1 MIRAR
6 AFANTGRWRL
16 GLGPVMWMLIAEFV
30 ALPFVLIWTLQFH
43 TEQESLRQA
52 RAIGS
57 VISVIRSYYTKNVV
71 GPVLAQHGNVL
82 VTERFRSVEGAI
94 PIPATLSIE
103 LGEAIREANGGRDY
117 TFRFVSDLPFRNRTR
132 APLDDFE
139 SDALRYFRRAS
150 AEGEASGQDDFVRVD
165 AQDGAGAA
173 LRLAVPV
180 RMETGCVAC
189 HNAHPDS
196 PARGWKSG
204 DVRGIQ
210 VVSVTLDHEGQLSDS
225 LPLGGFLLL
234 FGGTGLLALG
244 EHRRAVRQLRRLN
257 EEIEDSR
264 RALVEKSE
272 RLEASVR
279 DLGTKTTVLDRA
291 PFGIL
296 VLDPRVPDSPLTYV
310 NEAFCRDSGFAMTET
325 LGRHPRFLFGPGS
338 SSDDV
343 AAIEQAV
350 RERRPLD
357 RELVVHRRDGTARAM
372 RWLVFP
378 SYGPAGDLLSMVV
391 CMTDVTDRRAAEE
404 ERMRLLSELQ
414 ESTKLESLGLMIAG
428 IAHDLN
434 TPIGIAVTASTH
446 VAQSAGRLS
455 DALSAQPPDVDAVR
469 RLAGKIERG
478 AGMVSS
484 NLAKAAQLVQ
494 GFKQTSADATRREW
508 RVVNLAN
515 FLESLLVTLSPVMN
529 RAGCD
534 VRLACD
540 PGLDLYSE
548 PGALAQAI
556 TNLMVNATLHAFEG
570 CEDPRLEIDV
580 IGTQEAIEI
589 RVADNGA
596 GMSEEAAVKA
606 FTPFFTTRRASGGSG
621 LGLFSSRRAV
631 EQVLGGQLTFTT
643 QRGVGTVF
651 RIRLPRRGP
660 SAPAPAAE
668 ESTA

>member
-1 MIRAR
+1 MIRAD
-6 AFANTGRWRL
+6 AIANPGRWRF
-16 GLGPVMWMLIAEFV
+16 GLGPVMWLLIAEFV
-30 ALPFVLIWTLQFH
+30 ALPFVLVWTLQFH

-71 GPVLAQHGNVL
+71 GPVLASHGDVL
-82 VTERFRSVEGAI
+82 VTERFRGMEGAI

-103 LGEAIREANGGRDY
+103 LGEAIREANDGRDY

-139 SDALRYFRRAS
+139 SDALRHFRRTS
-150 AEGEASGQDDFVRVD
+150 AEGEAPGDEFLRVD

-173 LRLAVPV
+173 LRLAMPV
-180 RMETGCVAC
+180 RMEAGCVAC

-196 PARGWKSG
+196 PARGWKPG

-234 FGGTGLLALG
+234 FGGTGVLALG
-244 EHRRAVRQLRRLN
+244 EHRRAVRQLQRLN
-257 EEIEDSR
+257 AEIEDSR
-264 RALVEKSE
+264 RAIVEKSE

-296 VLDPRVPDSPLTYV
+296 VLDPSVPDSPLTYV
-310 NEAFCRDSGFAMTET
+310 NEAFCRDSGFAAADT
-325 LGRHPRFLFGPGS
+325 LGRHPRFLFGPAS
-338 SSDDV
+338 SPDDV
-343 AAIEQAV
+343 AAIEQAL
-350 RERRPLD
+350 RDRRPLD
-357 RELVVHRRDGTARAM
+357 RELVVHRRDGTPRAM

-391 CMTDVTDRRAAEE
+391 CLTDVTDRRAAEE
-404 ERMRLLSELQ
+404 ERMQLLSELQ
-414 ESTKLESLGLMIAG
+414 ESTKLESLGLTIAG

-455 DALSAQPPDVDAVR
+455 EALAAQPPDDEAVR

-508 RVVNLAN
+508 RVVDLST
-515 FLESLLVTLSPVMN
+515 FLDSLLVTLSPVMK
-529 RAGCD
+529 RAGCE
-534 VRLACD
+534 VRLVCD

-556 TNLMVNATLHAFEG
+556 TNLMINATLHAFDG
-570 CEDPRLEIDV
+570 CDDPRLEIEV
-580 IGTQEAIEI
+580 TGAPESVEI
-589 RVADNGA
+589 RVADNGT

-651 RIRLPRRGP
+651 RIRLPRRD
-660 SAPAPAAE
+660 PAVPTPTAG
-668 ESTA
+668 ESTT